1 MLRKASGISVQL
13 GGKRVFSLRGMKYLL
28 ITFLVLGI
36 AMWALADAPTPP
48 SGDVLKLTATSSE
61 SRASTKYWYWM
72 ISTEAYTFQKG
83 DALEYDVMLETDSP
97 GLGAVEVFNND
108 GTWFR
113 DQEDWLDQNGRRGHP
128 GTDIAKLAFG
138 KWYHRVMKVPSA
150 MIGKTS
156 SDFSVA
162 VEYASRAKT
171 YVVYYDNIVITNK
184 GQTVKTIYTDG
195 QPTANDSRGGQEYTC
210 QLEVVPLPK
219 K

>member
-1 MLRKASGISVQL
+1 MSSILTRASRGLLFMVLALSLAASVIL
-13 GGKRVFSLRGMKYLL
+13 SAEASLS
-28 ITFLVLGI
+28 
-36 AMWALADAPTPP
+36 P
-48 SGDVLKLTATSSE
+48 SGDVLKFTATSSE

-72 ISTEAYTFQKG
+72 ISNEAYTFQKG
-83 DALEYDVMLETDSP
+83 DALEYDVYLETDGP

-138 KWYHRVMKVPSA
+138 KWYHRVMKVPSG

-156 SDFSVA
+156 GDFSVA
-162 VEYASRAKT
+162 VEFASRAKT
-171 YVVYYDNIVITNK
+171 YVTYYDNIVITNK
-184 GQTVKTIYTDG
+184 GQVVKKIYTDG
-195 QPTANDSRGGQEYTC
+195 QPTVNESRGGQEYTC